1 MNCPKC
7 NSEAIKYG
15 SKQGIQRYQCISCN
29 YHFTQGT
36 RPRLS
41 EKERDEVYYDLVRRG
56 MDRQE
61 VANKYGVSLRT
72 IQRWISQWISNE
84 KNE

>member
-41 EKERDEVYYDLVRRG
+41 EEQLNMVFKDLFKG

-72 IQRWISQWISNE
+72 IHRWVS
-84 KNE
+84 KYGK

>member
-7 NSEAIKYG
+7 NNKAIKYG
-15 SKQGIQRYQCISCN
+15 SKQGIQRYHCTSCD
-29 YHFTQGT
+29 YYFTQGT

-41 EKERDEVYYDLVRRG
+41 EQQIELVFNDLMSG
-56 MDRQE
+56 MDRRE

-72 IQRWISQWISNE
+72 IQRWISEYTNSGN
-84 KNE
+84 

>member
-41 EKERDEVYYDLVRRG
+41 EEQLDMVFEDLMSG
-56 MDRQE
+56 IDRQE

-72 IQRWISQWISNE
+72 IQRWISNKQNE
-84 KNE
+84 

>member
-41 EKERDEVYYDLVRRG
+41 EEQLDMVFEDLMSG

-72 IQRWISQWISNE
+72 IQRWISNKQNE
-84 KNE
+84 

>member
-41 EKERDEVYYDLVRRG
+41 EEQLNMVFEDLLSG

-72 IQRWISQWISNE
+72 IQRWISNMQNE
-84 KNE
+84 

>member
-7 NSEAIKYG
+7 NTEAIKYG

-29 YHFTQGT
+29 YHFTQDT
-36 RPRLS
+36 KPRLS
-41 EKERDEVYYDLVRRG
+41 EEQLNMVFEDLLSG

-61 VANKYGVSLRT
+61 VANRYGVSLRT
-72 IQRWISQWISNE
+72 IQRWISNIQNE
-84 KNE
+84 